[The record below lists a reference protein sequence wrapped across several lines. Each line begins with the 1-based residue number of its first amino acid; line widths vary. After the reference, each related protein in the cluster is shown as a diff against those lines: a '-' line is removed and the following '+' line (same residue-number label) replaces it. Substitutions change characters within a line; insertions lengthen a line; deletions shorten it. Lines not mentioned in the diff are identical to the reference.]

1 MQVESIEEACCKK
14 DFVLNK
20 NICYLIR
27 SFYEQFKQQHEIFL

>member
-1 MQVESIEEACCKK
+1 MQVESAEEACCKK

-27 SFYEQFKQQHEIFL
+27 SFYVQLEQKNKHSL